1 MSQRRVV
8 VTGMGAVTPIGTTVD
23 LFWDNLLLGR
33 SGVRTVSRF
42 DVTGFDVRIG
52 AECLDFNGEDH
63 IDRKAI
69 KRMDRFVQFALVAAR
84 EAFAASGLSVG
95 QFDPERAGVIVGSG
109 IGGLMEM
116 EVQKERLLE
125 KGPGKVSAFTIPKLM
140 VNAAS
145 GNISIEYGL
154 RGPSTAVS
162 TACASA
168 SDAMGAALEMI
179 RRGRA
184 DIVFTGGTEA
194 ALTPLGLAAFAAMR
208 ALSMRDIPPE
218 QASCP
223 FDAER
228 DGFVLGEGAA
238 VIVFEEYEHARKR
251 GAPMLAEVAG
261 YGATSDA
268 NHITQPT
275 EDGVGAAAA
284 MEYAIRDAGV
294 EPEQVDYINAHG
306 TATPLGDVAETVA
319 VKRVFG
325 DAARQVPISSTK
337 SSIGHLLGA
346 SGGVEMVATVNAVLH
361 AIAPPTI
368 NLHHPDPEC
377 DLDYVPNTARDLSI
391 NVAMSNSFGFG
402 GHNACMVLKRID

>member
-8 VTGMGAVTPIGTTVD
+8 VTGMGAVTPIGITVD
-23 LFWDNLLLGR
+23 SFWDSLLR
-33 SGVRTVSRF
+33 SASGVRTVTRF
-42 DVTGFDVRIG
+42 NTSGFDVRIG
-52 AECLDFNGEDH
+52 AECLDFKGEDH
-63 IDRKAI
+63 IDRKTI

-84 EAFAASGLSVG
+84 EAYNATGLTSEA
-95 QFDPERAGVIVGSG
+95 FDPDRVGVIVGSG
-109 IGGLMEM
+109 IGGLLEI
-116 EVQKERLLE
+116 EAQKERLIL

-145 GNISIEYGL
+145 GNISIDLGF
-154 RGPSTAVS
+154 RGPSTAIS

-168 SDAMGAALEMI
+168 TDAMGSALENI

-194 ALTPLGLAAFAAMR
+194 ALTPLGLSAFAAMK
-208 ALSMRDIPPE
+208 ALSVRDVPPE

-238 VIVFEEYEHARKR
+238 VVVFEEYEHAKKR
-251 GAPMLAEVAG
+251 GAPILAEVAG

-284 MEYAIRDAGV
+284 MSHALENAGV
-294 EPEQVDYINAHG
+294 NPDDVSYINAHG
-306 TATPLGDVAETVA
+306 TATPLGDVAETIA
-319 VKRVFG
+319 IKRVFG
-325 DAARQVPISSTK
+325 DAARQIPISSTK

-346 SGGVEMVATVNAVLH
+346 SGGAELVATVNAIVH
-361 AIAPPTI
+361 GIAPPTI

-377 DLDYVPNTARDLSI
+377 DLDYVPNTPRDLRI

-402 GHNACMVLKRID
+402 GHNACIVLKRIK